1 MFASQSSRTPSI
13 SALRGAKAEA
23 VHLNR
28 TFPHLTRYRR
38 ADVVCPW
45 AKNLIDKMAF
55 LNDSVEQSPPPTIL
69 PPSRATS
76 DSQVDLPIRVQKTL
90 DSVPTITTPQEK
102 ITPLQQAA
110 ILDQADDARRYLQNR
125 LAGQDLRFPE
135 RPREF
140 ILPVS
145 SLYQLLEDPDFES
158 DRKQ

>member
-1 MFASQSSRTPSI
+1 
-13 SALRGAKAEA
+13 
-23 VHLNR
+23 
-28 TFPHLTRYRR
+28 
-38 ADVVCPW
+38 
-45 AKNLIDKMAF
+45 MAF
-55 LNDSVEQSPPPTIL
+55 LNDSVEQSLPPTIL
-69 PPSRATS
+69 PPSRAAS

-90 DSVPTITTPQEK
+90 DSVPTITPPQEK

-145 SLYQLLEDPDFES
+145 SLYQLLGDPDFES